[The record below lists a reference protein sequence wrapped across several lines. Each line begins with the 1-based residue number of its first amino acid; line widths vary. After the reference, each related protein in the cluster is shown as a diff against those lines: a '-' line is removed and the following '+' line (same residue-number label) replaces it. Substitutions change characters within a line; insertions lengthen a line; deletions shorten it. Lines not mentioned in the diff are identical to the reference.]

1 MVGDRN
7 ESHAELSGSVVGRP
21 LYAMEE
27 NNTQAESA
35 MPGGKR
41 IAYDNVDS
49 DSDEDE
55 RGINQ
60 QYFLNRKTRKDSFS
74 DEERDPQRPMDQ
86 EDVDDLFT
94 DIRGQQIE
102 RMTNSTQ
109 RRKTS

>member
-1 MVGDRN
+1 MIDTTLGARGREGDPIGRDQVWQVVGDRN

-41 IAYDNVDS
+41 IAYDTVDS

-55 RGINQ
+55 RGIN
-60 QYFLNRKTRKDSFS
+60 
-74 DEERDPQRPMDQ
+74 
-86 EDVDDLFT
+86 
-94 DIRGQQIE
+94 
-102 RMTNSTQ
+102 
-109 RRKTS
+109 